1 MNWRKRLL
9 WLPPPVITGFSALM
23 MWLSTAG
30 LADTWLAR
38 SPWHFLSL
46 DWLAIAVGVIGI
58 LLMLLS
64 AQTMRR
70 ARTTLLPFA
79 PERAT
84 ALVTQGLFR
93 YSRNPIYVGDA
104 LLLLAWGLR
113 LGTVIN
119 LLWLALFVLYMSK
132 VQIAAEE
139 RALQKK
145 FGTAYQ
151 QYYQRVRRWL

>member
-1 MNWRKRLL
+1 MSLRAHLL
-9 WLPPPVITGFSALM
+9 WLPPPVITGFTALM
-23 MWLSTAG
+23 MWLSSVW
-30 LADTWLAR
+30 LADTWLADQ
-38 SPWHFLSL
+38 PWHFLNL
-46 DWLAIAVGVIGI
+46 GWLAIGVGGMGV
-58 LLMLLS
+58 LLMVFA
-64 AQTMRR
+64 AQTLHR
-70 ARTTLLPFA
+70 AKTTLLPFA

-84 ALVTQGLFR
+84 VLVSQGLFK

-104 LLLLAWGLR
+104 FLLLAWTIW
-113 LGTVIN
+113 LGYAIN

-151 QYYQRVRRWL
+151 QYCQRVRRWL